1 MAGKGEVKVKV
12 CGITNVADARSVVEA
27 RADFLGFIFFPTSPR
42 YVAPEQVRE
51 ILEVVDPGRKGVVTV
66 GVFVNET
73 AGSIAQILDYCRLD
87 LAQLHGEES
96 PAMLG
101 LAWRSAEP
109 NHVQDPDQ
117 ASLRGRA
124 YKALRPG
131 SAEEAMHLVRQYALP
146 SRLQSEGRI
155 PAFLLDAYHPHLRGG
170 TGKTGN
176 WSLAASLAARHPL
189 LLAGGL
195 SPSNIDRAVHLVR
208 PWVVDV
214 ASGVEKLPGQKDHA
228 ALRAFISAVRC
239 AEQEM
244 RGNHGKNY

>member
-12 CGITNVADARSVVEA
+12 CGITNIADARAVVEA

-51 ILEVVDPGRKGVVTV
+51 ILEVVDPGRKGILTV

-73 AGSIAQILDYCRLD
+73 AESIAQILDYCRLD
-87 LAQLHGEES
+87 LAQLHGEEP

-101 LAWRSAEP
+101 LAWRGAES
-109 NHVQDPDQ
+109 NHGQDADY
-117 ASLRGRA
+117 ASLHGRA
-124 YKALRPG
+124 YKALRPR
-131 SAEEAMHLVRQYALP
+131 SAEEATDLVRRYALP
-146 SRLQSEGRI
+146 SRLQSEGRM

-176 WSLAASLAARHPL
+176 WNLAASLAARHPM

-195 SPSNIDRAVHLVR
+195 SPSNIDRAVDLVC
-208 PWVVDV
+208 PWGVDV
-214 ASGVEKLPGQKDHA
+214 ASGVEKSPGQKDHA
-228 ALRAFISAVRC
+228 ALRAFVSAVRC
-239 AEQEM
+239 ADA
-244 RGNHGKNY
+244 R